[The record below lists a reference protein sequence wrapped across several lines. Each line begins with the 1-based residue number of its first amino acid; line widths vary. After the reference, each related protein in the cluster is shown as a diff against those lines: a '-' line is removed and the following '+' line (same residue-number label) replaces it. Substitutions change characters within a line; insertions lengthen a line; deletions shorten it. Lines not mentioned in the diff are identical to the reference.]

1 MGFQSTATAAVN
13 PFANQNT
20 QARQNENWKSDAFV
34 NLLLPY
40 QKADGTETT
49 VKIGVI
55 ALKESK
61 TIEGQLIEMFR
72 QDPEGAAER
81 LAKALIMDYR
91 EASAAAN
98 GATGKLM
105 L

>member
-1 MGFQSTATAAVN
+1 MAFQTTATAAVN

-20 QARQNENWKSDAFV
+20 SQKGNENWKSDAFV

-40 QKADGTETT
+40 QKADGTETQ

-61 TIEGQLIEMFR
+61 TIEGQIIQMFR
-72 QDPEGAAER
+72 DDPEGAAER
-81 LAKALIMDYR
+81 LAKALILDYR

-98 GATGKLM
+98 GTTGKLM